1 MSEGGGEQ
9 LSRSMLER
17 LRVGVLGMLVGE
29 LAPDTGDS
37 IEAALAARLGCQVEN
52 LARDPGRLADVN
64 IRRAAGQVCFRDSGP
79 DEDPTALHPVAGG
92 RAQTSVLLDGVLIF
106 GERHL
111 RRVLAEY
118 ARHYN
123 GHRPHRARP

>member
-64 IRRAAGQVCFRDSGP
+64 IRRAVGQVCFRDSGQ

-92 RAQTSVLLDGVLIF
+92 RAQTAVLLDRGD
-106 GERHL
+106 
-111 RRVLAEY
+111 LA
-118 ARHYN
+118 
-123 GHRPHRARP
+123 